1 MFVQCGTSFGQFLGG
16 SQDLSLVNQIN
27 KIDLASRGQ
36 VIKASFREVSPN
48 YAAGKLSW
56 LASLGNTKISTP

>member
-1 MFVQCGTSFGQFLGG
+1 MFVPCGTSFEQFLGG
-16 SQDLSLVNQIN
+16 SQDLSLVNQLNEIN
-27 KIDLASRGQ
+27 SAYRGQ
-36 VIKASFREVSPN
+36 VIKASFGEVSPN